1 MKKLI
6 QLLLLFLPF
15 GAFAQTLE
23 GSVMYTETVKFKIE
37 IPEGIDEE
45 EFKKMVPPE
54 QKTAKVLYFTAKEC
68 LFKDAPEQQAG
79 GTDINFNSNTDD
91 GGEMRMDFRIARP
104 ENYQY
109 RNMDAGQRIESTE
122 FFGRFFLINEEPART
137 KWKLINESKVIA
149 GYRCQ
154 KAILQDTA
162 KKVEAWYAPE
172 IPVSI
177 GPGEYADLPGL
188 ILEVSIDGGE
198 RSFSAD
204 KVELKPLPEKTIEK
218 PTKGKSV
225 TRAEYTKI
233 RDEKLKEMGAT
244 PSGGGGTMKVIIRN

>member
-15 GAFAQTLE
+15 GAFAQNLE
-23 GSVMYTETVKFKIE
+23 GTITYTEIVKFKIE
-37 IPEGIDEE
+37 TPEGMDDA
-45 EFKKMVPPE
+45 EFQKMIPPE
-54 QKTAKVLYFTAKEC
+54 QRAAKVLYFNTKEC

-79 GTDINFNSNTDD
+79 DTDININSNSDD
-91 GGEMRMDFRIARP
+91 GGEVQMDFKIARP

-122 FFGRFFLINEEPART
+122 FFGRRFLINEEPARM
-137 KWKLINESKVIA
+137 KWKLGAEKKVIA

-154 KAILQDTA
+154 KAVLQDTS
-162 KKVEAWYAPE
+162 KHVEAWYAPE
-172 IPVSI
+172 LPVSI

-188 ILEVSIDGGE
+188 ILEISIDEGM
-198 RSFSAD
+198 RSYVAE
-204 KVELKPLPEKTIEK
+204 KVELKALPEKTIEK

-244 PSGGGGTMKVIIRN
+244 PGGGGTMKVIIRN